1 MSYFFIDFN
10 WSPIASSIGLRIW
23 IRVSWFLPRS
33 LLLITLSESM
43 FSSWPLFVAE
53 AAFRSLNSVVLDC
66 FLCLI
71 DVCNFYCYILCSC
84 VVFNFLFS
92 FSSFFCCCYLFLVVI
107 IVSVAFLRKG
117 LWEALPLFSVFVS
130 WADYRSLP
138 CMLGLILLSKLVV
151 TFCLLEGFR
160 LFLNISCVFS
170 FFDSFSFYFRFWF
183 IFQVDKIF
191 EFSLMYDRL
200 CL

>member
-1 MSYFFIDFN
+1 MSYFFIDIN
-10 WSPIASSIGLRIW
+10 WSPIISSISLRIW
-23 IRVSWFLPRS
+23 IRVSWFLPRN
-33 LLLITLSESM
+33 LWRITLSESM

-66 FLCLI
+66 FFSVWSMFVI
-71 DVCNFYCYILCSC
+71 SIVIFC
-84 VVFNFLFS
+84 VVFNFIFS
-92 FSSFFCCCYLFLVVI
+92 SSSFFCYCYLFFVVI
-107 IVSVAFLRKG
+107 IISVAFLRKD

-130 WADYRSLP
+130 WADYRSLS
-138 CMLGLILLSKLVV
+138 CILGLILLSKLVV

-160 LFLNISCVFS
+160 LFLKIFRVFS
-170 FFDSFSFYFRFWF
+170 FFDSFSIYFRFWF
-183 IFQVDKIF
+183 IFQVDKVF

>member
-1 MSYFFIDFN
+1 MNRCFLAGLCSLQRPHSVLWILLCWIVFFV
-10 WSPIASSIGLRIW
+10 W
-23 IRVSWFLPRS
+23 
-33 LLLITLSESM
+33 SM
-43 FSSWPLFVAE
+43 FVISIVIP
-53 AAFRSLNSVVLDC
+53 
-66 FLCLI
+66 
-71 DVCNFYCYILCSC
+71 C

-160 LFLNISCVFS
+160 LFLNISRVFS